1 MENSTALGYNVEV
14 YLSDNQIEGDIPG
27 EWERFWNLTLDLSDN
42 KIDSISVSKNDGFKD
57 RWYVTEEV
65 CKLLNVSRRT
75 LQTMRDN
82 KVIAYKKTGRKIY
95 YKASNIEAYLESINE

>member
-1 MENSTALGYNVEV
+1 MSNTVV
-14 YLSDNQIEGDIPG
+14 VVDDYLFNKLMRKIDQIND
-27 EWERFWNLTLDLSDN
+27 
-42 KIDSISVSKNDGFKD
+42 KIDSISIEKNDGFKD

-82 KVIAYKKTGRKIY
+82 KVIAFKKTGRKIY
-95 YKASNIEAYLESINE
+95 YKASDIEAYLESING